1 MAYLYKHIEVPTW
14 AYFSPFSEV
23 APNTFQ
29 LNSDRMLYVGEAGV
43 KAAHKIGPVPAG
55 TLVVCDDYEID
66 EEQGY
71 RRVYLFPELD
81 EYVPAYVTEFLK
93 ANYFGVNEEWQ
104 LWLDWSGLD
113 EWPPVEPEPEPIEPP
128 IEPEPPVDELQEL
141 VKTLDL
147 VHAVN
152 LFGYKILICKTK

>member
-14 AYFSPFSEV
+14 AYFSPFPEV

-29 LNSDRMLYVGEAGV
+29 LNSDRMLYVGGPGIRAKYKISPDKAGTL
-43 KAAHKIGPVPAG
+43 AG
-55 TLVVCDDYEID
+55 TLVVCDDLETD
-66 EEQGY
+66 PQQGY
-71 RRVYLFPELD
+71 RRIYMFPELD

-113 EWPPVEPEPEPIEPP
+113 EWPPVEPEPEP
-128 IEPEPPVDELQEL
+128 EPEPDELAEI
-141 VKTLDL
+141 VKTLSL
-147 VHAVN
+147 VHVLN
-152 LFGYKILICKTK
+152 LFGYRILICKPK